1 MEKKTFDRTAE
12 DLGNIVN
19 LGHVN
24 LNITDQR
31 IATHFYI
38 TGLGLTR
45 DPYLNTGVRIMWVNV
60 GMSQFH
66 LPTNEVPNVLRGT
79 MGLVIPDQKAL
90 LERLKGVSKHLQDT
104 KFQFSE
110 SNDGIDVTCP
120 WGNRLRVHTPEPSRF
135 GRMALG
141 VAYIAFDVPAGTAD
155 AIARFYRE
163 VMDTSATVETSGSER
178 KAKVQVGEKQFF
190 YFVESDRPPLPYDRH
205 HAQIYICDFSGPYR
219 RLVDL
224 GLLTVEFGQHEYRF
238 QDIIDLDSRQV
249 LYTVEHEVR
258 SQTHPMFARPLVNR
272 NPAQDNR
279 KYKPGHDSMSWALP

>member
-1 MEKKTFDRTAE
+1 
-12 DLGNIVN
+12 
-19 LGHVN
+19 
-24 LNITDQR
+24 
-31 IATHFYI
+31 
-38 TGLGLTR
+38 
-45 DPYLNTGVRIMWVNV
+45 
-60 GMSQFH
+60 
-66 LPTNEVPNVLRGT
+66 

-104 KFQFSE
+104 KFQFCE
-110 SNDGIDVTCP
+110 SNDGVDVTRP

-135 GRMALG
+135 GRIALG
-141 VAYIAFDVPAGTAD
+141 FAYIAFDVPAGTAD
-155 AIARFYRE
+155 AVARFYRE
-163 VMDTSATVETSGSER
+163 AMDTSASVEAIGSER

-190 YFVESDRPPLPYDRH
+190 YFVESDRPPPPHDGH

-279 KYKPGHDSMSWALP
+279 NYKPGHDSMSWALP

>member
-1 MEKKTFDRTAE
+1 MEKKTFDRAAE

-24 LNITDQR
+24 LKITDQR

-66 LPTNEVPNVLRGT
+66 LPTGDAPNLLRGSI
-79 MGLVIPDQKAL
+79 GLVIPDHPAL
-90 LERLKGVSKHLQDT
+90 LDRLKSVSQHLSDT
-104 KFQFSE
+104 KFTFRE
-110 SNDGIDVTCP
+110 SNDGIETICP
-120 WGNRLRVHTPEPSRF
+120 WGNRILVHTPDPSRF

-141 VAYIAFDVPAGTAD
+141 MAYLAFNVPPGSAEG
-155 AIARFYRE
+155 IARFYRD
-163 VMDTSATVETSGSER
+163 VMGATVSIEPNGADR
-178 KAKVQVGEKQFF
+178 KAKIQVGEKQFY
-190 YFVESDRPPLPYDRH
+190 YFVETEEPQPPYDGH
-205 HAQIYICDFSGPYR
+205 HAQIYICDFSSPHR
-219 RLVDL
+219 RLVEL

-238 QDIIDLDSRQV
+238 NDIIDLDSRRP
-249 LYTVEHEVR
+249 LFTVEHEVR

-279 KYKPGHDSMSWALP
+279 NYKPGHDSMSWSLP